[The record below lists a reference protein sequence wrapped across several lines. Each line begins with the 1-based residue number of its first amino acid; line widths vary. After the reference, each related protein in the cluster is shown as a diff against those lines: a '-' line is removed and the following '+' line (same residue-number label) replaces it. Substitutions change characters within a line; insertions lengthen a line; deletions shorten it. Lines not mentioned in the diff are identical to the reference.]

1 MRAPTLMLL
10 QLAFPAALL
19 AQGWIIPRQPDVPPP
34 VCFDRCVAPRMVALE
49 RTSSNVRATLADH
62 VLRYEVEESFTNRGG
77 IVQEADYMY
86 PLPAGAA
93 FQELQ
98 LSINGQLV
106 SGEIMDAGRARST
119 YEEIVRRQRDPALV
133 EWMGYGLLRARIF
146 PINPGETKRV
156 LLRFQVIAPRD
167 GDAIRVDYQRGSGR
181 SLATAG
187 SHDARESSF
196 SLRYPKKGRCNAYS
210 PTQELQSRSSGSEC
224 AIEVGGE
231 GAAVTVLIPSPLDN
245 GAAISMLANADGS
258 ENGFALITLTPP
270 AGRVASVPRDI
281 TFVLDVSGSM
291 SGRKMEQARA
301 AGRQLLG
308 TLSSSDR
315 FRMIDFSSDVRTF
328 RDDFVSATPSNIDAA
343 RKYLDQLQ
351 ANGGTN
357 IDGALDRAL
366 SQPSS
371 PEGDD
376 DEYTGAHKRQ
386 ITQRLSVVLFIT
398 DGEPTV
404 GERDP
409 AAIAAHAARLRGSQR
424 VFTFGL
430 GADVNAQLIEQLALE
445 GHGTAQFVRPDED
458 VERAVGVVASRL
470 TSPVA
475 SDLRVSVD
483 CGTSHPSARSG
494 DECPPVMLKR
504 TLPDGPVDVFAGQD
518 LVLLTRYTGSGSVR
532 LSFDGRS
539 ATGPVHWEAHVN
551 FPDHD
556 RDNAFVPR
564 LWATRRIGWLSAS
577 RRQNG
582 PSAEVDDEL
591 RTLGER
597 YGIPTE
603 LTSYLVQEPQM
614 AMQRPMD
621 SRTRA
626 MALNAPMPAAPT
638 QRFEEARK
646 SSSQRDAQSVGAMDK
661 LMLSEVVV
669 TGAGTTTSN
678 EKLGKEGT
686 DSDASNVVRRG
697 GNHLFVKRDA
707 RWTDVAFKDG
717 MKIVKIKAF
726 SPAYFKVLDAIPEL
740 RTSLAVGDKVLVT
753 GRHVSVEVS
762 DAGVEQLSDAELR
775 SLKEQW

>member
-1 MRAPTLMLL
+1 MRAPVLFALH
-10 QLAFPAALL
+10 LAFPAALL
-19 AQGWIIPRQPDVPPP
+19 AQGWIIPRPPIHPP
-34 VCFDRCVAPRMVALE
+34 VCFDRCIAPVALE

-62 VLRYEVEESFTNRGG
+62 VLRYEVEETFRNRGG
-77 IVQEADYMY
+77 TVQEADYMY

-146 PINPGETKRV
+146 PINPGEEKRV
-156 LLRFQVIAPRD
+156 VLRFQVIAPRE

-181 SLATAG
+181 TLVAG
-187 SHDARESSF
+187 SGTHDTRESSF
-196 SLRYPKKGRCNAYS
+196 TLRYPKTGRCNAYS
-210 PTQELQSRSSGSEC
+210 PTQDLQSRSSFGSQC
-224 AIEVGGE
+224 VVDVGGE
-231 GAAVTVLIPSPLDN
+231 GAAVTILIPAPRTDR
-245 GAAISMLANADGS
+245 AAISVLANAPGS
-258 ENGFALITLTPP
+258 EDGFALITLTPP
-270 AGRVASVPRDI
+270 SRETATVPRDI

-301 AGRQLLG
+301 AGKQLLG
-308 TLSSSDR
+308 TLTRDDR

-328 RDDFVSATPSNIDAA
+328 RDDFVDATPANIAA
-343 RKYLDQLQ
+343 ATRYLSELQ

-357 IDGALDRAL
+357 IDGALDLAL
-366 SQPSS
+366 APQRS

-376 DEYTGAHKRQ
+376 DEYAHRSSRGAAG
-386 ITQRLSVVLFIT
+386 RLSLVLFVT

-458 VERAVGVVASRL
+458 VERAVGLVASRL
-470 TSPVA
+470 TSPIA
-475 SDLRVSVD
+475 SDLRVTAQ
-483 CGTSHPSARSG
+483 CGGGRESDG
-494 DECPPVMLKR
+494 ECVRLVHA
-504 TLPDGPVDVFAGQD
+504 LPEGPIDLFAGQD
-518 LVLLTRYTGSGSVR
+518 LVLLTRYSGSGHAR
-532 LSFDGRS
+532 LAFDGRS
-539 ATGPVHWEAHVN
+539 ATGAVHWETMVD
-551 FPDHD
+551 FPDHE

-564 LWATRRIGWLSAS
+564 LWATRRIGWLSAA

-582 PSAEVDDEL
+582 ASPELDDEL

-603 LTSYLVQEPQM
+603 LTSYLVQEQQV
-614 AMQRPMD
+614 AANGGRPLVD
-621 SRTRA
+621 SNISSSLA
-626 MALNAPMPAAPT
+626 APAAK
-638 QRFEEARK
+638 FEAARAATE
-646 SSSQRDAQSVGAMDK
+646 QRDVKSIGSMDK
-661 LMLSEVVV
+661 PVMLQQIVISGEGSPG
-669 TGAGTTTSN
+669 GAL
-678 EKLGKEGT
+678 EK
-686 DSDASNVVRRG
+686 DRADAVKRAG
-697 GNHLFVKRDA
+697 DHLFAHRND
-707 RWTDVAFKDG
+707 RWTDVSFKSG
-717 MKIVKIKAF
+717 TKVIKIKPF
-726 SPAYFKVLDAIPEL
+726 SPAYFAVLDAIPDL
-740 RTSLAVGDKVLVT
+740 RAAFAVGDKVLVS
-753 GRHVSVEVS
+753 GKHIAIEVS
-762 DAGVEQLSDAELR
+762 ADGADTLGNAELR

>member
-1 MRAPTLMLL
+1 MRAPALL
-10 QLAFPAALL
+10 LLHLAFPAALL

-34 VCFDRCVAPRMVALE
+34 VCFDRCVAPRPVALE

-62 VLRYEVEESFTNRGG
+62 VLRYEVEETFRNRGG
-77 IVQEADYMY
+77 TVQEADYMY

-106 SGEIMDAGRARST
+106 SGEIMDAGRARQT

-146 PINPGETKRV
+146 PINPGEEKRV
-156 LLRFQVIAPRD
+156 LLRFQVIAPRE
-167 GDAIRVDYQRGSGR
+167 GDAIRVDYQRGSGHTFV
-181 SLATAG
+181 ATG
-187 SHDARESSF
+187 SHDTRESSF
-196 SLRYPKKGRCNAYS
+196 TLRYPRSGRCNAYS

-224 AIEVGGE
+224 TIDVGGE
-231 GAAVTVLIPSPLDN
+231 GAAVTVLIPAPRSDR
-245 GAAISMLANADGS
+245 AAISMLANADGS
-258 ENGFALITLTPP
+258 DDGFALITLTPP
-270 AGRVASVPRDI
+270 SAPAATVPRDI

-308 TLSSSDR
+308 TLTSNDR

-328 RDDFVSATPSNIDAA
+328 RDDFVSATPANLEAA
-343 RKYLDQLQ
+343 RHYLDQLQ

-366 SQPSS
+366 SQPRYR
-371 PEGDD
+371 EGDD
-376 DEYTGAHKRQ
+376 DDYTGAHNHQ
-386 ITQRLSVVLFIT
+386 IVARMSLVLFVT

-404 GERDP
+404 GERNP

-470 TSPVA
+470 TSPIA
-475 SDLRVSVD
+475 SDLRVSVQCRGD
-483 CGTSHPSARSG
+483 GQCARL
-494 DECPPVMLKR
+494 VHA
-504 TLPDGPVDVFAGQD
+504 LPDGPVDLFAGQD
-518 LVLLTRYTGSGSVR
+518 LVLLTRYTGSGPAR
-532 LSFDGRS
+532 LFFDGRS
-539 ATGPVHWEAHVN
+539 ATGPVHWETSVN
-551 FPDHD
+551 FPEHD

-564 LWATRRIGWLSAS
+564 LWATRRIGWLSAA

-582 PSAEVDDEL
+582 ASPEVDDEL

-603 LTSYLVQEPQM
+603 LTSYLVQEPQTVMNQQRGGM
-614 AMQRPMD
+614 AMPA
-621 SRTRA
+621 S
-626 MALNAPMPAAPT
+626 APAE
-638 QRFEEARK
+638 RFEAARK
-646 SSSQRDAQSVGAMDK
+646 STEQRDAQSVGAMDK
-661 LMLSEVVV
+661 PLALQQLVITGEGLSTSSKKLGVVV
-669 TGAGTTTSN
+669 DRVDAAKRAG
-678 EKLGKEGT
+678 
-686 DSDASNVVRRG
+686 D
-697 GNHLFVKRDA
+697 HLFAHRGN
-707 RWTDVAFKDG
+707 RWTDVGFKEG
-717 MKIVKIKAF
+717 TKVVKIKAF
-726 SPAYFKVLDAIPEL
+726 SPAYFAVLDAIPEL
-740 RTSLAVGDKVLVT
+740 RAAFAVGDSVLVA
-753 GRHVSVEVS
+753 GKHVSIEVGS
-762 DAGVEQLSDAELR
+762 DGAEQLGDAELR

>member
-1 MRAPTLMLL
+1 MRAPALL
-10 QLAFPAALL
+10 LLHLAFPAALL
-19 AQGWIIPRQPDVPPP
+19 AQGWIIPRQPDVSPP
-34 VCFDRCVAPRMVALE
+34 VCFDRCVAPRPVALE

-62 VLRYEVEESFTNRGG
+62 VLRYEVEETFRNRGG
-77 IVQEADYMY
+77 TVQEADYMY

-106 SGEIMDAGRARST
+106 SGEIMDAGRARQT

-146 PINPGETKRV
+146 PINPGEEKRV
-156 LLRFQVIAPRD
+156 LLRFQVIAPRE
-167 GDAIRVDYQRGSGR
+167 GDAIRVDYQRGSGHTFV
-181 SLATAG
+181 ATG
-187 SHDARESSF
+187 SHDTRESSF
-196 SLRYPKKGRCNAYS
+196 TLRYPRSGRCNAYS

-224 AIEVGGE
+224 TIDVGGE
-231 GAAVTVLIPSPLDN
+231 GAAVTVLIPAPRSDR
-245 GAAISMLANADGS
+245 AAISMLANADGS
-258 ENGFALITLTPP
+258 DDGFALITLTPP
-270 AGRVASVPRDI
+270 SAPAATVPRDI

-308 TLSSSDR
+308 TLTSNDR

-328 RDDFVSATPSNIDAA
+328 RDDFVSATPANLEAA
-343 RKYLDQLQ
+343 RHYLDQLQ

-366 SQPSS
+366 SQPRYR
-371 PEGDD
+371 EGDD
-376 DEYTGAHKRQ
+376 DDYTGAHNHQ
-386 ITQRLSVVLFIT
+386 IVARMSLVLFVT

-404 GERDP
+404 GERNP

-470 TSPVA
+470 TSPIA
-475 SDLRVSVD
+475 SDLRVSVQCRGD
-483 CGTSHPSARSG
+483 GQCARL
-494 DECPPVMLKR
+494 VHA
-504 TLPDGPVDVFAGQD
+504 LPDGPVDLFAGQD
-518 LVLLTRYTGSGSVR
+518 LVLLTRYTGSGPAR
-532 LSFDGRS
+532 LFFDGRS
-539 ATGPVHWEAHVN
+539 ATGPVHWETSVN
-551 FPDHD
+551 FPEHD

-564 LWATRRIGWLSAS
+564 LWATRRIGWLSAA

-582 PSAEVDDEL
+582 ASPEVDDEL

-614 AMQRPMD
+614 GMNQQRGGV
-621 SRTRA
+621 A
-626 MALNAPMPAAPT
+626 MPASAPAE
-638 QRFEEARK
+638 RFEAARK
-646 SSSQRDAQSVGAMDK
+646 STEQRDAQSVGAMDK
-661 LMLSEVVV
+661 PLALQQLVITGEGLS
-669 TGAGTTTSN
+669 TSS
-678 EKLGKEGT
+678 EKLGVVV
-686 DSDASNVVRRG
+686 DRVDAAKRAG
-697 GNHLFVKRDA
+697 DHLFAHRGN
-707 RWTDVAFKDG
+707 RWTDVGFKEG
-717 MKIVKIKAF
+717 TKVVKIKAF
-726 SPAYFKVLDAIPEL
+726 SPAYFAVLDAIPEL
-740 RTSLAVGDKVLVT
+740 RAAFAVGDSVLVA
-753 GRHVSVEVS
+753 GKHVSIEVGS
-762 DAGVEQLSDAELR
+762 DGAEQLGDAELR

>member
-1 MRAPTLMLL
+1 MRAPTLFLL
-10 QLAFPAALL
+10 QLVFPAALA
-19 AQGWIIPRQPDVPPP
+19 AQGWIIPRPPIGPP
-34 VCFDRCVAPRMVALE
+34 VCLDSRCVAPRPVALE

-62 VLRYEVEESFTNRGG
+62 VLRYEVEETFRNNGG
-77 IVQEADYMY
+77 TLQEADYMY

-146 PINPGETKRV
+146 PINPGEEKRV
-156 LLRFQVIAPRD
+156 LLRFQVIAPRE

-181 SLATAG
+181 TFVATGA
-187 SHDARESSF
+187 HDTRESSF
-196 SLRYPKKGRCNAYS
+196 SLRYPRSGRCNAYS
-210 PTQELQSRSSGSEC
+210 PTQELQSRSNGSEC
-224 AIEVGGE
+224 TIEVGGE
-231 GAAVTVLIPSPLDN
+231 GAAVTILIPTPRNDR
-245 GAAISMLANADGS
+245 AAISMLANAPGS
-258 ENGFALITLTPP
+258 EDGFALITLTPP
-270 AGRVASVPRDI
+270 SGGAATVPRDI

-308 TLSSSDR
+308 TLTSNDR

-328 RDDFVSATPSNIDAA
+328 RDDFVSATPANLEAA
-343 RKYLDQLQ
+343 RHYLEQLQ

-366 SQPSS
+366 SQPRYR
-371 PEGDD
+371 EGDG
-376 DEYTGAHKRQ
+376 DEYASGRAHQ
-386 ITQRLSVVLFIT
+386 NEDRLSLVLFVT

-409 AAIAAHAARLRGSQR
+409 GAIAAHAARLRGSQR

-445 GHGTAQFVRPDED
+445 GHGTAQFVRPEED
-458 VERAVGVVASRL
+458 VERAVGLVASRL
-470 TSPVA
+470 TSPIA
-475 SDLRVSVD
+475 SDLRVSVQ
-483 CGTSHPSARSG
+483 CRG
-494 DECPPVMLKR
+494 DGGCVQLAHA
-504 TLPDGPVDVFAGQD
+504 LPDGPVDLFAGQD
-518 LVLLTRYTGSGSVR
+518 LVLLTRYSGSGAAR

-539 ATGPVHWEAHVN
+539 ARGPVHWETNVD

-564 LWATRRIGWLSAS
+564 LWATRRIGWLSAA

-582 PSAEVDDEL
+582 ASPEVDDEL

-614 AMQRPMD
+614 AMNTPRRTD
-621 SRTRA
+621 SFRLSDNGLARQA
-626 MALNAPMPAAPT
+626 PNAPAAK
-638 QRFEEARK
+638 FEAAREATA
-646 SSSQRDAQSVGAMDK
+646 QRDTKSVGAMDK
-661 LMLSEVVV
+661 ALSLNEVVV
-669 TGAGTTTSN
+669 TGEGIASSS
-678 EKLGKEGT
+678 EKLGTSGEK
-686 DSDASNVVRRG
+686 DRVDAVKRG
-697 GNHLFVKRDA
+697 GDHLFAHRND
-707 RWTDVAFKDG
+707 RWTDVGFKEG
-717 MKIVKIKAF
+717 MSVVKIKAF
-726 SPAYFKVLDAIPEL
+726 SPAYFAVLDAIPDL
-740 RTSLAVGDKVLVT
+740 RAAFAVGDKVLVA
-753 GRHVSVEVS
+753 GKHVAIEVSV
-762 DAGVEQLSDAELR
+762 AGVDTLDGAELR

>member
-1 MRAPTLMLL
+1 MRAPALFALH
-10 QLAFPAALL
+10 LAFPAALL
-19 AQGWIIPRQPDVPPP
+19 AQGWIIPRPPIRPP
-34 VCFDRCVAPRMVALE
+34 VCFDRCIVPPVALE

-62 VLRYEVEESFTNRGG
+62 VLRYEVEETFRNRGA

-146 PINPGETKRV
+146 PINPGEEKRV
-156 LLRFQVIAPRD
+156 VLRFQVIAPRE
-167 GDAIRVDYQRGSGR
+167 GDAIRVDYQRGSARALIDAR
-181 SLATAG
+181 SGT
-187 SHDARESSF
+187 HDARESSF
-196 SLRYPKKGRCNAYS
+196 TLRYPRAGRCNAYS
-210 PTQELQSRSSGSEC
+210 PTQDLTTHSSSGSQC
-224 AIEVGGE
+224 VVDVGGE
-231 GAAVTVLIPSPLDN
+231 GAAVTILIPAPRTDR
-245 GAAISMLANADGS
+245 AAISVLANAPGS
-258 ENGFALITLTPP
+258 EDGFALITLTPP
-270 AGRVASVPRDI
+270 SGETTTVPRDI

-301 AGRQLLG
+301 AGKQLLG
-308 TLSSSDR
+308 TLTRDDR

-328 RDDFVSATPSNIDAA
+328 RDDFVDATPENIAA
-343 RKYLDQLQ
+343 ATRYLSDLH

-357 IDGALDRAL
+357 IDGALDLAL
-366 SQPSS
+366 APSRMH
-371 PEGDD
+371 EGDD
-376 DEYTGAHKRQ
+376 DEYSRGASRHLAR
-386 ITQRLSVVLFIT
+386 RLSLVLFVT

-458 VERAVGVVASRL
+458 VERAVGLVASRL
-470 TSPVA
+470 TSPIA
-475 SDLRVSVD
+475 SDLRVTTQCRGDGD
-483 CGTSHPSARSG
+483 CVRFVHA
-494 DECPPVMLKR
+494 
-504 TLPDGPVDVFAGQD
+504 LPEGPVDLFAGQD
-518 LVLLTRYTGSGSVR
+518 LVLLTRYTGSGHTRVM
-532 LSFDGRS
+532 FDGRS
-539 ATGPVHWEAHVN
+539 ATGAVHWETMVD

-564 LWATRRIGWLSAS
+564 LWATRRIGWLSAA

-582 PSAEVDDEL
+582 ASPELDDEL

-603 LTSYLVQEPQM
+603 LTSYLVQEPQF
-614 AMQRPMD
+614 AVSPMRQLD
-621 SRTRA
+621 NSMRGGLSGQTP
-626 MALNAPMPAAPT
+626 NAPAAK
-638 QRFEEARK
+638 FEAARAATE
-646 SSSQRDAQSVGAMDK
+646 QRDAKSVGSLDKAMR
-661 LMLSEVVV
+661 LGEVVV
-669 TGAGTTTSN
+669 TGQGTTSSN
-678 EKLGKEGT
+678 EKLGSAVASDSAALNDRVDAIKRAGDHLFTHRNGRWTDASFKEGT
-686 DSDASNVVRRG
+686 
-697 GNHLFVKRDA
+697 
-707 RWTDVAFKDG
+707 
-717 MKIVKIKAF
+717 KIVKIKPYT
-726 SPAYFKVLDAIPEL
+726 SAYFAVLDAMPEL
-740 RTSLAVGDKVLVT
+740 RAAFAVGDKVLVT
-753 GRHVSVEVS
+753 GKRIAIEITP
-762 DAGVEQLSDAELR
+762 DGADTLGAAELR

>member
-1 MRAPTLMLL
+1 MRAPTLILL
-10 QLAFPAALL
+10 QLAFPVSLL

-34 VCFDRCVAPRMVALE
+34 VCFDRCVSPRPVALE

-156 LLRFQVIAPRD
+156 LLRFQVIAPRE

-181 SLATAG
+181 TFTTAG
-187 SHDARESSF
+187 AHDVRESSF
-196 SLRYPKKGRCNAYS
+196 SLRYPKNGRCNAYS
-210 PTQELQSRSSGSEC
+210 PTQDLQSHSSGSEC
-224 AIEVGGE
+224 TIEVGGE
-231 GAAVTVLIPSPLDN
+231 GAAVTVLIPSPRSDR
-245 GAAISMLANADGS
+245 AAISVLANADGS
-258 ENGFALITLTPP
+258 EDGFALITLTPP
-270 AGRVASVPRDI
+270 TDRTATVPRDV

-328 RDDFVSATPSNIDAA
+328 RDDFVSATPSNIAAA

-366 SQPSS
+366 SQPRAAA
-371 PEGDD
+371 GDD
-376 DEYTGAHKRQ
+376 DEYTGARPRQ
-386 ITQRLSVVLFIT
+386 ITQRLSVVLFVT

-475 SDLRVSVD
+475 SELRVSV
-483 CGTSHPSARSG
+483 
-494 DECPPVMLKR
+494 ECNGFFGCADHAVRLVQS
-504 TLPDGPVDVFAGQD
+504 LPDGAVDLFAGQD
-518 LVLLTRYTGSGSVR
+518 LVLLTRYKNSGRAV
-532 LSFDGRS
+532 LHFDGRS
-539 ATGPVHWEAHVN
+539 SSGAVHWTQNVD
-551 FPDHD
+551 FPDHS

-564 LWATRRIGWLSAS
+564 LWATRRIGWLSAA

-582 PSAEVDDEL
+582 PSREVDDEL

-603 LTSYLVQEPQM
+603 LTSYLVQEPQL

-621 SRTRA
+621 TRNRGIVQ
-626 MALNAPMPAAPT
+626 NAPMPASAPA

-661 LMLSEVVV
+661 MMMGQVVV
-669 TGAGTTTSN
+669 TGAGMTTN
-678 EKLGKEGT
+678 AKLGAIVA
-686 DSDASNVVRRG
+686 DSALAESVMRRG
-697 GNHLFVKRDA
+697 GNHLFVRRDS
-707 RWTDVAFKDG
+707 RWIDVAFKDG
-717 MKIVKIKAF
+717 TKIVKIKAF

-740 RTSLAVGDKVLVT
+740 RTALAVGDKVLVNGT
-753 GRHVSVEVS
+753 HVSIEIS
-762 DAGVEQLSDAELR
+762 DAGVEQLDDAELR

>member
-1 MRAPTLMLL
+1 MRAPALL
-10 QLAFPAALL
+10 LLNLAFPAALL
-19 AQGWIIPRQPDVPPP
+19 AQGWIIPRQPDVPPL
-34 VCFDRCVAPRMVALE
+34 CRDNCTGPRHATLE

-62 VLRYEVEESFTNRGG
+62 VLRYEIEETFRNNGG
-77 IVQEADYMY
+77 TVQEADYMY

-106 SGEIMDAGRARST
+106 SGEIMDAGRARQT

-146 PINPGETKRV
+146 PINPGEEKRV
-156 LLRFQVIAPRD
+156 LLRFQVIAPRE
-167 GDAIRVDYQRGSGR
+167 GNAIRVDYQRGSVHTLVSIG
-181 SLATAG
+181 A
-187 SHDARESSF
+187 HDSKESSF
-196 SLRYPKKGRCNAYS
+196 TLRYPRSGRCNAYS
-210 PTQELQSRSSGSEC
+210 PTQALQSRSSGSEC
-224 AIEVGGE
+224 TIDVGDE
-231 GAAVTVLIPSPLDN
+231 GAAVTVLIPSPRSDR
-245 GAAISMLANADGS
+245 AAISMLASADGS
-258 ENGFALITLTPP
+258 EDGFALITLTPP
-270 AGRVASVPRDI
+270 STPAATVPRDI

-308 TLSSSDR
+308 TLTSNDR

-328 RDDFVSATPSNIDAA
+328 RDDFVGATPANLEAA
-343 RKYLDQLQ
+343 RRYLDQLQ

-366 SQPSS
+366 SQPRYR
-371 PEGDD
+371 EGDD
-376 DEYTGAHKRQ
+376 DEYTGGKQHQ
-386 ITQRLSVVLFIT
+386 IVARMSLVLFVT

-424 VFTFGL
+424 VYTFGL

-470 TSPVA
+470 TSPLA
-475 SDLRVSVD
+475 SDLRVSVQCRGD
-483 CGTSHPSARSG
+483 APCARL
-494 DECPPVMLKR
+494 VHA
-504 TLPDGPVDVFAGQD
+504 LPDGPVDLFAGQD
-518 LVLLTRYTGSGSVR
+518 LLLLTRYTGSGSAR
-532 LSFDGRS
+532 LLFDGRS
-539 ATGPVHWEAHVN
+539 AIGAVHWETSVN
-551 FPDHD
+551 FPDHE

-564 LWATRRIGWLSAS
+564 LWATRRIGWLSAA

-582 PSAEVDDEL
+582 ASPEVDNEL

-614 AMQRPMD
+614 VMNQQRGGMAMP
-621 SRTRA
+621 
-626 MALNAPMPAAPT
+626 APMPANAPRE
-638 QRFEEARK
+638 RFEAARK
-646 SSSQRDAQSVGAMDK
+646 STAQRDAQSVGAMDK
-661 LMLSEVVV
+661 LSLNSVVI
-669 TGAGTTTSN
+669 TGAGTLTAESARVSGS
-678 EKLGKEGT
+678 EPARA
-686 DSDASNVVRRG
+686 DAARRAGDHLFARRG
-697 GNHLFVKRDA
+697 D
-707 RWTDVAFKDG
+707 RWVDVAFKDG
-717 MKIVKIKAF
+717 MQAVKIKPF
-726 SPAYFKVLDAIPEL
+726 TPAYFKVLDAMPDL
-740 RTSLAVGDKVLVT
+740 RAVFAVGEKVIVA
-753 GRHVSVEVS
+753 GKHVAIEVS
-762 DAGVEQLSDAELR
+762 PDGVAQLGDAELR

>member
-1 MRAPTLMLL
+1 MRAPTLLL
-10 QLAFPAALL
+10 LTLVFPAALL
-19 AQGWIIPRQPDVPPP
+19 AQGWIIPRRPDVPPP
-34 VCFDRCVAPRMVALE
+34 VCFDRCVAPRAVVLE

-62 VLRYEVEESFTNRGG
+62 VLRYEVEEIFRNRGG
-77 IVQEADYMY
+77 TVQEADYMY

-146 PINPGETKRV
+146 PINPGEEKRV
-156 LLRFQVIAPRD
+156 VLRFQVIAPRE
-167 GDAIRVDYQRGSGR
+167 GDAIRVDYQRGSGH
-181 SLATAG
+181 SFTANG

-196 SLRYPKKGRCNAYS
+196 SLRYPRSGRCNAYS
-210 PTQELQSRSSGSEC
+210 PTQELKSRSSGSEC
-224 AIEVGGE
+224 TIDVGGE
-231 GAAVTVLIPSPLDN
+231 GAAVTVLIPSPRSDR
-245 GAAISMLANADGS
+245 AAISMLANADGS
-258 ENGFALITLTPP
+258 EDGFALITLTPP
-270 AGRVASVPRDI
+270 TARAVTVPRDI

-308 TLSSSDR
+308 TLTKDDR

-328 RDDFVSATPSNIDAA
+328 RDDFVDATPANLSAA
-343 RKYLDQLQ
+343 RKYLDELR

-357 IDGALDRAL
+357 IDGALERAL
-366 SQPSS
+366 SEPRYH
-371 PEGDD
+371 EGDD
-376 DEYTGAHKRQ
+376 DEYTGARSRQ
-386 ITQRLSVVLFIT
+386 LVSRMSLVLFVT

-404 GERDP
+404 GEREP
-409 AAIAAHAARLRGSQR
+409 AAIASHAARLRGSQR

-470 TSPVA
+470 TSPIA
-475 SDLRVSVD
+475 SDLRVSVH
-483 CGTSHPSARSG
+483 CRG
-494 DECPPVMLKR
+494 DGRCAHLVHS
-504 TLPDGPVDVFAGQD
+504 LPDGAVDLFAGQD
-518 LVLLTRYTGSGSVR
+518 LVLLSRYTGSGPAR

-539 ATGPVHWEAHVN
+539 ATGPVHWETNVD

-564 LWATRRIGWLSAS
+564 LWATRRIGWLSAA

-582 PSAEVDDEL
+582 ASPEVDDEL

-614 AMQRPMD
+614 AMLGRQRG
-621 SRTRA
+621 S
-626 MALNAPMPAAPT
+626 NAPMPMEDQLAGKAASPPAA
-638 QRFEEARK
+638 RFEAARAATDQRNA
-646 SSSQRDAQSVGAMDK
+646 SSLGAVDRPLSLSQLVITGQGVTSSTEKLGVNADSVGA
-661 LMLSEVVV
+661 S
-669 TGAGTTTSN
+669 AP
-678 EKLGKEGT
+678 
-686 DSDASNVVRRG
+686 RRA
-697 GNHLFVKRDA
+697 GNHLFTLHDEK
-707 RWTDVAFKDG
+707 WTDVAFKDG
-717 MKIVKIKAF
+717 QKIVKIKAF

-740 RTSLAVGDKVLVT
+740 RASFAVGEKVIVAGKHVAIEIT
-753 GRHVSVEVS
+753 G
-762 DAGVEQLSDAELR
+762 AGVEQLGDAELR
-775 SLKEQW
+775 SLREQW